1 MRAIKFRGKSV
12 ADGVWIFGSLYTP
25 TAISDK
31 SFIFDEDG
39 NIVEVIPSSVGQF
52 TGLTDKKGKD
62 IFEGDVVLERLKCN
76 RKDGDP
82 YEIIFEDCQW
92 FGKNSYG
99 NKTGLSLLYDFHI
112 LKIIGNIHDNPE
124 LLNK

>member
-52 TGLTDKKGKD
+52 TGLTDKKR
-62 IFEGDVVLERLKCN
+62 EG
-76 RKDGDP
+76 
-82 YEIIFEDCQW
+82 YI
-92 FGKNSYG
+92 
-99 NKTGLSLLYDFHI
+99 
-112 LKIIGNIHDNPE
+112 
-124 LLNK
+124 